1 LIEWVHHQG
10 EPMTEVLDITMWL
23 LDRLADLARWLG
35 RWP

>member
-1 LIEWVHHQG
+1 
-10 EPMTEVLDITMWL
+10 MTEVLDITMWL